1 MKKKLL
7 CALVACSVFTAVLP
21 ESVSFAAIIAQNS
34 QWDGIEWTLD
44 DSGLLVINGS
54 GDMQDFLTW
63 HKNHYREGF
72 IAPWLGGHNE
82 DIKSVVI
89 QDGITSIGSWA
100 FRGCKNLTSIQIP
113 DSVTKIGEYA
123 FDTCENLTSVHLPDS
138 VTEIGT
144 GAFYECKN
152 LADVNVPKNL
162 TKIGKDAFISCEK
175 ITSLPLPETILPV
188 QAAESNNR
196 NANAYNAFSAF
207 PVKSYLYSEGDNLI
221 RVECIGGQIIVEKY
235 SSDFKLLSSRR
246 LASDLAQ
253 PWGGFFAGKD
263 YNFVIVGKKN
273 KAENNRADVVTVIK
287 YDKDWN
293 RLGQAVLRGAN
304 TIEPFSFGSLRC
316 AEYNG
321 MLYVHT
327 CHVMFKTPDGLNHQ
341 ANMMFAVRENDMSIT
356 DSQYEVTY
364 KYGYVSH
371 SLNQFILI
379 DQNRNILTLDQ
390 GDGYPR
396 AAILQKYS
404 KKAGNSSFAEQPSK
418 VEIRKF
424 PENNQMYQKTG
435 VCLGGLVET
444 TNDYLTVY
452 SDDENG
458 GKDDN
463 RAKNIFV
470 SALSK
475 KVFSERGNRVVKV
488 TNYEANGEYSAGTPV
503 IVPIN
508 LDSGFILWDLQRKDE
523 SGSYSSS
530 GNLICVKYSAD
541 GQISA
546 GTELDGMISDCQ
558 PINFQGKIV
567 WYVTEDSSPVF
578 YTLDSSG
585 ISEHRAE

>member
-21 ESVSFAAIIAQNS
+21 ESVSYAAIIAQNS

-44 DSGLLVINGS
+44 DSGLLIINGS
-54 GDMQDFLTW
+54 GDMKDFLSW
-63 HKNHYREGF
+63 HKNHYRQGF
-72 IAPWLGGHNE
+72 IAPWLVNGNNNN
-82 DIKSVVI
+82 IRSVVI

-100 FRGCKNLTSIQIP
+100 FRGCKNLTNVQIP
-113 DSVTKIGEYA
+113 DSVTRIGDYA
-123 FDTCENLTSVHLPDS
+123 FDTCENLTSIHLPDS

-144 GAFYECKN
+144 GAFFECQN
-152 LADVNVPKNL
+152 LSDVNVPKNL
-162 TKIGKDAFISCEK
+162 SKLGKDVFISCKK
-175 ITSLPLPETILPV
+175 IKSLPLSETILPM
-188 QAAESNNR
+188 QAAESDNR
-196 NANAYNAFSAF
+196 NANSYNDYCAF

-246 LASDLAQ
+246 LESDLAQ

-263 YNFVIVGKKN
+263 YNFVIVGRKN
-273 KAENNRADVVTVIK
+273 WEENNRAEVVTVIK

-293 RLGQAVLRGAN
+293 RLSQAVLRGAN
-304 TIEPFSFGSLRC
+304 TVEPFAAGSLRF

-327 CHVMFKTPDGLNHQ
+327 CHQMYKTSDGLNHQ

-356 DSQYEVTY
+356 NSMYEVTY

-371 SLNQFILI
+371 SFNQFILI

-390 GDGYPR
+390 GDVYPR
-396 AAILQKYS
+396 SAVMHKHN
-404 KKAGNSSFAEQPSK
+404 KKAGTTSFSEQPDTL
-418 VEIRKF
+418 EILKF
-424 PENNQMYQKTG
+424 PKNNQVYQKTG

-458 GKDDN
+458 GRDD

-470 SALSK
+470 SAVSK

-508 LDSGFILWDLQRKDE
+508 LDSGFILWDLQKKDE
-523 SGSYSSS
+523 SGSYTSS
-530 GNLICVKYSAD
+530 GKLICVKYSAD

-546 GTELDGMISDCQ
+546 DTVLDGMISDCQ

-578 YTLDSSG
+578 YVLDSSG
-585 ISEHRAE
+585 ISAYQTE